1 VKNHPTTLFK
11 VKEKGLN
18 FVHQKCIEFLEEQ
31 ALAQPKCYS
40 AMNARYS
47 NCSCLN
53 VFDRHNNETLPL
65 TNAVAKYM
73 LYFMELTA
81 VQQRATIVDW
91 LKYTKY
97 ATPNEQNA
105 HCTFIMPT
113 VCNCLDEDDID
124 DVEDVDMIDGNILM
138 PPRICGGAI
147 QTILGIGR
155 HTWQLC
161 KALSKR
167 KKKET
172 PHALIGKA
180 SNHAKCFN
188 NDIADDLHLFLSEI
202 SKLASPTAT
211 QFMQEQTG
219 VLGVCNDDINKL
231 YLEPWYSKHH
241 LFDHFCWECSWKLL
255 TTAKGTVLSRSKQIM
270 LGGTRYNRM
279 CAPGQHFGNIGRN
292 TTHTCRFGHH

>member
-1 VKNHPTTLFK
+1 MLFK
-11 VKEKGLN
+11 IKEKGLN

-31 ALAQPKCYS
+31 ALAQPKYYS
-40 AMNARYS
+40 AMNAQYS

-53 VFDRHNNETLPL
+53 VFDRQNNKTLPL
-65 TNAVAKYM
+65 MNAVAKYM
-73 LYFMELTA
+73 LYFMELMA
-81 VQQRATIVDW
+81 VQQHAMIIDW

-97 ATPNEQNA
+97 STPNEQNA
-105 HCTFIMPT
+105 HCIFIMPT

-124 DVEDVDMIDGNILM
+124 DEEDTDTIDGNILV
-138 PPRICGGAI
+138 PHCICSGAI

-155 HTWQLC
+155 RTWQLC
-161 KALSKR
+161 NALFKR

-211 QFMQEQTG
+211 QFMQKQTG

-231 YLEPWYSKHH
+231 YLEPWLSKH
-241 LFDHFCWECSWKLL
+241 CLL
-255 TTAKGTVLSRSKQIM
+255 IQFSGNMARS
-270 LGGTRYNRM
+270 
-279 CAPGQHFGNIGRN
+279 
-292 TTHTCRFGHH
+292 